1 MPKDT
6 MVWHATYLHHKDTVA
21 EYTQYMYHY
30 MTKQHEPWVAIIAK
44 PAMQF
49 LKNLDWYE
57 I

>member
-21 EYTQYMYHY
+21 EYTQYHY
-30 MTKQHEPWVAIIAK
+30 KTKQHEPWVAIIAK